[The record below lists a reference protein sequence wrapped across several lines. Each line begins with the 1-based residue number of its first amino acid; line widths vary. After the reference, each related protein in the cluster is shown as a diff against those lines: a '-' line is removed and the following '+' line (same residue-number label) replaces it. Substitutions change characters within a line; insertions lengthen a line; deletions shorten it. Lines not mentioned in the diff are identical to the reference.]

1 MVDRSATTT
10 QKSLD
15 KARCEAI
22 YARER
27 RQWDKASRKDGQGCQ
42 KEAARNRSGDADEF
56 DGRSSASSK
65 SPGHRGGSSLK
76 GRGSP
81 GDVGP
86 GGDENLLRGPSDH
99 KRAAA
104 KGRRHGALLHLKRNA
119 VCDKDPS
126 AIPITYCGWEDC
138 DSDGRVQARLFAGV
152 LKGVLIIRGIPQIP
166 THFDAHD
173 RRFFGFDSEDDG
185 AGSPHFFQFASD
197 TEVIVSSCFTRL
209 FWFVL
214 DRYQLTSRNHLVW
227 ATNVEY
233 DFGNLMKD
241 FYQTP
246 ENVDVR
252 WRRGSLTKVELYAGA
267 ARGPRAASFKIWD
280 TLNHWK
286 MGVKEI
292 GHKLSDILKYDFGKL
307 EFNPYSL
314 KYAAMDAILSRC
326 YASVQRAT
334 YDKKKISL
342 KLTPGATAMEWY
354 MKGEAPDGTKFCPYR
369 LFDTHTDTELDYLM
383 PGLRGGRT
391 EVFSLKPFEGKIG
404 YFDLNSAYPYVMQHR
419 DYPLLSPHRMILDP
433 EQARKYYLSGRM
445 GMCEVEVDATQ
456 LSPLAQKIPYLGTID
471 PKNFRYVF
479 PVGKWRD
486 KYTCFEIDQAEKLG
500 YKFKILSGIF
510 YDRAAKQPFEK
521 FIHTA
526 YELRLEGTRNN
537 DPVLKDIGKSLM
549 NNLFGKFGQRLV
561 FAEYQDTAQLSA
573 TEQKASTQLGSG
585 SILEIDH
592 GYAKQTNV
600 IWSAYVTAYTRD
612 LLYDKMMAALA
623 AGNEVIY
630 CDTDSIFITGGEWP
644 ETHPTELGALKW
656 EDDLKYFQ
664 AWLPKTYAYESLTSN
679 KGVQYRAKGVPFA
692 QRELFI
698 TTGLVEYRK
707 PVKLREALRRKN
719 YSRDTPEFQKRI
731 GTGLR
736 AVNAW
741 VTVQKELKG
750 AYTKRLAH
758 KDGSTYPLTLDS
770 VKEIPLDL
778 VEQSHEDE

>member
-1 MVDRSATTT
+1 MVDGAAKTL
-10 QKSLD
+10 KKGLD
-15 KARCEAI
+15 QVRCEAI

-27 RQWDKASRKDGQGCQ
+27 RAWHQALRSNGKGCQ
-42 KEAARNRSGDADEF
+42 KEAARNWSGDADES
-56 DGRSSASSK
+56 DGRSPATSEPPKHRSRSK
-65 SPGHRGGSSLK
+65 DKKSRPAR
-76 GRGSP
+76 
-81 GDVGP
+81 DVGP
-86 GGDENLLRGPSDH
+86 SGDVDLLSDPTNH
-99 KRAAA
+99 KRAQTES
-104 KGRRHGALLHLKRNA
+104 GRHGALLHLKRDA
-119 VCDKDPS
+119 VCDKDPNE
-126 AIPITYCGWEDC
+126 IPIIYCSWDEC
-138 DSDGRVQARLFAGV
+138 DSERRLQASLFRGV
-152 LKGVLIIRGIPQIP
+152 LEGVLIIRGIPQIP
-166 THFDAHD
+166 GHFDLHE
-173 RRFFGFDSEDDG
+173 RKFFGFDSEDDG
-185 AGSPHFFQFASD
+185 AGSPHMFQFASD
-197 TEVIVSSCFTRL
+197 DEVIVSSCFTRL
-209 FWFVL
+209 FHFVV

-241 FYQTP
+241 FYQDPT
-246 ENVDVR
+246 NVDVR
-252 WRRGSLTKVELYAGA
+252 WRRGSLTKVELYAGP
-267 ARGPRAASFKIWD
+267 ARGPRAVSMKIWD

-286 MGVKEI
+286 MSVKEI
-292 GHKLSDILKYDFGKL
+292 GAKLTDILGYDFGKL
-307 EFNPYSL
+307 DRNTYSL
-314 KYAAMDAILSRC
+314 KYAAMDAILSRS

-354 MKGEAPDGTKFCPYR
+354 MKGEAADGSKFAPYR
-369 LFDTHTDTELDYLM
+369 LYDTHTDEELNYLM

-391 EVFSLKPFEGKIG
+391 EVFSLKPYMGKIG
-404 YFDLNSAYPYVMQHR
+404 YFDLNSAYPFVMKNR
-419 DYPLLSPHRMILDP
+419 DYPLLTPHRMITDSTL
-433 EQARKYYLSGRM
+433 ATKYYLSGRM
-445 GMCEVEVDATQ
+445 GMCEVEVDATHVNE
-456 LSPLAQKIPYLGTID
+456 LARAIPYLGTID

-479 PVGKWRD
+479 PLGRWRD

-521 FIHTA
+521 FIDTA
-526 YELRLEGTRNN
+526 YELRLEGARTN
-537 DPVLKDIGKSLM
+537 DPVLRDIGKSLM

-561 FAEYQDTAQLSA
+561 FAEYQDTATL
-573 TEQKASTQLGSG
+573 TVEEQKASTQLGSG
-585 SILEIDH
+585 SILETDH
-592 GYAKQTNV
+592 GFAKQTNV

-656 EDDLKYFQ
+656 EDDLKFFQ
-664 AWLPKTYAYESLTSN
+664 AWLPKTYAYESLKN
-679 KGVQYRAKGVPFA
+679 GKGVQYRAKGVPFA

-719 YSRDTPEFQKRI
+719 YARDTPEFQKRI

-750 AYTKRLAH
+750 AYTKRVTN

-770 VKEIPLDL
+770 LKPAPIEFEIKD
-778 VEQSHEDE
+778 